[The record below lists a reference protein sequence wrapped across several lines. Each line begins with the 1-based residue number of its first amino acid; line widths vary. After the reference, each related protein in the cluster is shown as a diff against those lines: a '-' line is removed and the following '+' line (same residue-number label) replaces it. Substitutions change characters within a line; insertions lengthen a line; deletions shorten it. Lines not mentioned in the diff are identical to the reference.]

1 MKMNL
6 SLSGKSWRSMAREP
20 SIEVVIM
27 PYSLDAMDV
36 YAILAEG
43 YDRNGTID
51 VSGDLVALAS

>member
-1 MKMNL
+1 
-6 SLSGKSWRSMAREP
+6 MAREP

-36 YAILAEG
+36 YAAILAEG
-43 YDRNGTID
+43 YNRDGTID